1 MTQFGLDPQLLTA
14 FDHRPPGRTALQ
26 QAGQAQDRPA
36 EPLLG
41 VSAVSRGVRTDCAGC
56 DLRGWV
62 GSDVSDRMEWLAGR
76 DRDAALIIR
85 TDYRDEQAWTA
96 VKEELM
102 RSWGDGDF
110 EPYVHIADDPK
121 WAGCTSA
128 QILSAAVADE
138 ELSVVF
144 LADRDSMRDGPLT
157 LLAVAVLAREECDSD
172 EEFEADGGEFRTVPA
187 GVHEI
192 HANLMIANLSF
203 GDFKEAAEQGPQGTF
218 QGFAI

>member
-1 MTQFGLDPQLLTA
+1 MNDCTEW
-14 FDHRPPGRTALQ
+14 
-26 QAGQAQDRPA
+26 PA
-36 EPLLG
+36 
-41 VSAVSRGVRTDCAGC
+41 D
-56 DLRGWV
+56 
-62 GSDVSDRMEWLAGR
+62 R

-85 TDYRDEQAWTA
+85 TDYRDEQAWA
-96 VKEELM
+96 VVKAELM
-102 RSWGDGDF
+102 RPWGDGDF

-128 QILSAAVADE
+128 QILSAAPTDE

-144 LADRDSMRDGPLT
+144 LADRDSMRDGPVT

-172 EEFEADGGEFRTVPA
+172 EEFEAEGGEFRAVPA

-203 GDFKEAAEQGPQGTF
+203 GDFKEAAEHDPQRTF

>member
-1 MTQFGLDPQLLTA
+1 M
-14 FDHRPPGRTALQ
+14 
-26 QAGQAQDRPA
+26 
-36 EPLLG
+36 
-41 VSAVSRGVRTDCAGC
+41 
-56 DLRGWV
+56 
-62 GSDVSDRMEWLAGR
+62 SDRMEWLAGR

-121 WAGCTSA
+121 WGGCTSA

-218 QGFAI
+218 

>member
-1 MTQFGLDPQLLTA
+1 M
-14 FDHRPPGRTALQ
+14 
-26 QAGQAQDRPA
+26 
-36 EPLLG
+36 
-41 VSAVSRGVRTDCAGC
+41 
-56 DLRGWV
+56 
-62 GSDVSDRMEWLAGR
+62 SDRMEWLAGR

-85 TDYRDEQAWTA
+85 TDYSDEQAWTA

-121 WAGCTSA
+121 WAGFTSA

-203 GDFKEAAEQGPQGTF
+203 GDFKEAAEQGPQSAF

>member
-1 MTQFGLDPQLLTA
+1 M
-14 FDHRPPGRTALQ
+14 
-26 QAGQAQDRPA
+26 
-36 EPLLG
+36 
-41 VSAVSRGVRTDCAGC
+41 
-56 DLRGWV
+56 
-62 GSDVSDRMEWLAGR
+62 SDRREWLAGR

-85 TDYRDEQAWTA
+85 TDYRDEQAWGA
-96 VKEELM
+96 VKAELM
-102 RSWGDGDF
+102 RPWGDGDF

-128 QILSAAVADE
+128 QILSAVFADE

-144 LADRDSMRDGPLT
+144 LADRDSMRGGPTT

-187 GVHEI
+187 AVHEI

-203 GDFKEAAEQGPQGTF
+203 GDFKEAAKDDPRDTF

>member
-1 MTQFGLDPQLLTA
+1 M
-14 FDHRPPGRTALQ
+14 
-26 QAGQAQDRPA
+26 
-36 EPLLG
+36 
-41 VSAVSRGVRTDCAGC
+41 
-56 DLRGWV
+56 
-62 GSDVSDRMEWLAGR
+62 SDRMEWLAGR

-203 GDFKEAAEQGPQGTF
+203 GDFKEAAEQGPQGAF

>member
-1 MTQFGLDPQLLTA
+1 MND
-14 FDHRPPGRTALQ
+14 RT
-26 QAGQAQDRPA
+26 
-36 EPLLG
+36 
-41 VSAVSRGVRTDCAGC
+41 
-56 DLRGWV
+56 
-62 GSDVSDRMEWLAGR
+62 EWLAER

-85 TDYRDEQAWTA
+85 TDYRDEQAWAA
-96 VKEELM
+96 VKAELM

-128 QILSAAVADE
+128 QILSAALTDD

-144 LADRDSMRDGPLT
+144 LADRDSMRDGPGT

-203 GDFKEAAEQGPQGTF
+203 GDFKEAAEQDPQGTF

>member
-1 MTQFGLDPQLLTA
+1 M
-14 FDHRPPGRTALQ
+14 RW
-26 QAGQAQDRPA
+26 PA
-36 EPLLG
+36 E
-41 VSAVSRGVRTDCAGC
+41 
-56 DLRGWV
+56 
-62 GSDVSDRMEWLAGR
+62 R

-85 TDYRDEQAWTA
+85 TDYHDEQAWAA
-96 VKEELM
+96 VRAELM

-121 WAGCTSA
+121 WVGYTSA
-128 QILSAAVADE
+128 QILSAALTDD

-144 LADRDSMRDGPLT
+144 LADRDSMSDGPVT

-203 GDFKEAAEQGPQGTF
+203 GDFKEAAEQDPQDTF
-218 QGFAI
+218 RGFAV